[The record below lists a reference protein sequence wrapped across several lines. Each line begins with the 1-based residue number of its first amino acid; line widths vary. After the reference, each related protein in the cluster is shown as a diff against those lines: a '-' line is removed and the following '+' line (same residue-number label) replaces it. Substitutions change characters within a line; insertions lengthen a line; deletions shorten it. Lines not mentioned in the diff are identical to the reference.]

1 MQYYGLIYF
10 VNNQYYPIPL
20 QNVSVEANIVDMI
33 AETTVCQTYKNIE
46 SNTIEAIYKFPLHEA
61 TAVCKFEAEID
72 GKRNIKGIVKE
83 AKQAAKEHDEAI
95 QQGQGAY
102 LLQQHQSDVFQCS
115 IGNITAVRFV
125 FPTAIAPRYGQ
136 SGYSPA
142 NDGKKLIPDAIS
154 YSSGANYY
162 LDLAITCRMTSVIQN
177 IESPSHHIS
186 TELNID
192 GNPNVS
198 KITLAEQITYLEKDF
213 ILVVKSLGLDQPR
226 AFVEYNPQ
234 TETNCIMLTLVPKF
248 AINTIMSE
256 LIFVIDRSGSMQSG
270 AMKKA
275 SEALQLLLRSL
286 PEDSYFN
293 STLLQNSFSKALKH
307 AQEMT
312 ANYGGT
318 EIYNPIK
325 WAFENS
331 RNDMPT
337 SVFLLTDG
345 LVNNVDQIVELIKS
359 SEEKKKDDV
368 RLFSI
373 GIGNSVSHEL
383 VESVSRAGKGYA
395 QFVTNNERMD
405 KKIIGML
412 KNAIKPPIKDYNIT
426 WTNQIIE
433 DVLPKEIESVDV
445 DKPTISFF
453 SDNTTPPP
461 VTQNFFTDIKIQQA
475 PFVIPPIYPGVRFI
489 VYCILEKGVEACKE
503 IILSA
508 TSQDGPMKLSIP
520 LDPVTLQ
527 GSKIHTLAARK
538 LIQDLDDGTSFI
550 HKHPRNSGK
559 LIPISLIRE
568 QIVKLGIMYSLASKY
583 TSFLAIDERDNQ
595 VVAESQNIGKQRII
609 PTRSSIP
616 FASNSFTTYHPHSQS
631 YVNSAIQPLS
641 QLCSAPVST
650 PTANCITYS
659 SSYSMPYNAIPF
671 YATGGPALSFR
682 SAAMPN
688 SIPFDYTGPALR
700 LQSAAMACS
709 YVQNSN
715 ISYNEST
722 TSAFSTTSVK
732 TKPPKIE
739 TLYSFLNFQSFD
751 GSFLPSDKF
760 YSWFGKNNFKEFEI
774 IGINNEKVLCLAL
787 AMAYLEIL
795 MFETFKEECE
805 MCYEKSKKALKK
817 EIGNDEQKVNEV
829 LEKAKE
835 WVNNWANE

>member
-1 MQYYGLIYF
+1 MQIYGLIY
-10 VNNQYYPIPL
+10 VANYHPCPVPL
-20 QNVSVEANIVDMI
+20 QNVSVEAN
-33 AETTVCQTYKNIE
+33 TTVYQTYKNIE
-46 SNTIEAIYKFPLHEA
+46 SNSIEALYKFPLHEA

-72 GKRNIKGIVKE
+72 GKGKIKGIVKE
-83 AKQAAKEHDEAI
+83 AKSAAKEYDEAI
-95 QQGQGAY
+95 QQGHGAY
-102 LLQQHQSDVFQCS
+102 LLEQHQSDVFQCS
-115 IGNITAVRFV
+115 IGNITAGQTVVIKITYVTELKHDAETEKVRFV
-125 FPTAIAPRYGQ
+125 FPTAIAPRYGS
-136 SGYSPA
+136 SGYSSA

-154 YSSGANYY
+154 YSSEANYY
-162 LDLAITCRMTSVIQN
+162 LNLAVTCRMTSVIQS

-198 KITLAEQITYLEKDF
+198 RITLAEQITYLEKDF
-213 ILVVKSLGLDQPR
+213 ILIVKSLGLDQPR

-270 AMKKA
+270 PMKKA

-286 PEDSYFN
+286 PEDCFFN
-293 STLLQNSFSKALKH
+293 VISFGSQFDSLFEKSQPYSENSFLKALKH

-325 WAFENS
+325 WAFDNS

-345 LVNNVDQIVELIKS
+345 QVNNVDQIIELIKS
-359 SEEKKKDDV
+359 CEEKKKDDV
-368 RLFSI
+368 RFFSI
-373 GIGNSVSHEL
+373 GIGNSVSHNL

-405 KKIIGML
+405 KKILGML

-426 WTNQIIE
+426 WTNQIVE
-433 DVLPKEIESVDV
+433 DVLPMETESVDV

-461 VTQNFFTDIKIQQA
+461 VVQNFFTDIKIQQA
-475 PFVIPPIYPGVRFI
+475 PFLIPPIYPGVRFI

-508 TSQDGPMKLSIP
+508 NSHDGPMKLSIP

-559 LIPISLIRE
+559 LIPVSLVRE
-568 QIVKLGIMYSLASKY
+568 QIVKLGIAYTLASKY
-583 TSFLAIDERDNQ
+583 TSFLAIDERDNK
-595 VVAESQNIGKQRII
+595 VVAETQSLPNQRII
-609 PTRSSIP
+609 PARSKAASTNSRSRKLLSKAEATSMQIKAKTSTRISRARSS
-616 FASNSFTTYHPHSQS
+616 FMSFSNDEEDNYDTNPANYMSSSSKPAI
-631 YVNSAIQPLS
+631 SAI
-641 QLCSAPVST
+641 
-650 PTANCITYS
+650 
-659 SSYSMPYNAIPF
+659 
-671 YATGGPALSFR
+671 
-682 SAAMPN
+682 
-688 SIPFDYTGPALR
+688 
-700 LQSAAMACS
+700 
-709 YVQNSN
+709 
-715 ISYNEST
+715 
-722 TSAFSTTSVK
+722 SVK
-732 TKPPKIE
+732 MRPPKIE

-751 GSFLPSDKF
+751 GSFLPSNKF
-760 YSWFGKNNFKEFEI
+760 YSWFGKNDSKDFEI
-774 IGINNEKVLCLAL
+774 IEIKNEKILCLAL
-787 AMAYLEIL
+787 AIAYLELIML
-795 MFETFKEECE
+795 ETFKEECE

-817 EIGNDEQKVNEV
+817 EVDSDEQEVNEI
-829 LEKAKE
+829 LKKAKV
-835 WVNNWANE
+835 WVNKWANE

>member
-1 MQYYGLIYF
+1 MQIYGLIY
-10 VNNQYYPIPL
+10 VANYHPCPVPL

-33 AETTVCQTYKNIE
+33 AETTVYQTYKNIE
-46 SNTIEAIYKFPLHEA
+46 SNPIEAFYKFPLHEA

-83 AKQAAKEHDEAI
+83 AKLATKEYNEAI

-102 LLQQHQSDVFQCS
+102 LLEQHQSDVFQCS

-125 FPTAIAPRYGQ
+125 FPTAIAPRYGS

-154 YSSGANYY
+154 YSSEANYY
-162 LDLAITCRMTSVIQN
+162 LDLAVTCRMTSVIQS

-213 ILVVKSLGLDQPR
+213 ILVVKSLGP
-226 AFVEYNPQ
+226 
-234 TETNCIMLTLVPKF
+234 
-248 AINTIMSE
+248 
-256 LIFVIDRSGSMQSG
+256 
-270 AMKKA
+270 MKKA

-286 PEDSYFN
+286 PEDCFFN
-293 STLLQNSFSKALKH
+293 VISFGSHFDSLFEKSQPYSENSFLKALKH
-307 AQEMT
+307 TQEMT

-325 WAFENS
+325 WAFDNS

-345 LVNNVDQIVELIKS
+345 QVNNVDQIVELIKS
-359 SEEKKKDDV
+359 CEEKKKDDA
-368 RLFSI
+368 RFFSI
-373 GIGNSVSHEL
+373 GIGDSVSHNL

-405 KKIIGML
+405 KKILGML

-426 WTNQIIE
+426 WTNQIVE
-433 DVLPKEIESVDV
+433 DVLPMETESVDV

-461 VTQNFFTDIKIQQA
+461 VVQNFFTDIKIQQA
-475 PFVIPPIYPGVRFI
+475 PFLIPPIYPGVRFI
-489 VYCILEKGVEACKE
+489 VYCILEKSVETCKE

-508 TSQDGPMKLSIP
+508 NSHDGPMKLSIP
-520 LDPVTLQ
+520 LDPVILQ

-559 LIPISLIRE
+559 MIPVSLIRE
-568 QIVKLGIMYSLASKY
+568 QIVKLGITYTLASKY
-583 TSFLAIDERDNQ
+583 TSFLAIDERDNK
-595 VVAESQNIGKQRII
+595 VVAETQSLPNKRIV
-609 PTRSSIP
+609 PTRLNSASRRSLVMPTSSL
-616 FASNSFTTYHPHSQS
+616 SSSQS
-631 YVNSAIQPLS
+631 FLPSMVSAVSTSSRSGAMLYESISISSMAMSANLVHNRRSYMSLSEDNYVSGVVERRRLPSLSANSAIYKPS
-641 QLCSAPVST
+641 SNEPVISA
-650 PTANCITYS
+650 I
-659 SSYSMPYNAIPF
+659 
-671 YATGGPALSFR
+671 
-682 SAAMPN
+682 
-688 SIPFDYTGPALR
+688 
-700 LQSAAMACS
+700 
-709 YVQNSN
+709 
-715 ISYNEST
+715 
-722 TSAFSTTSVK
+722 SVK
-732 TKPPKIE
+732 MKPPKIE

-751 GSFLPSDKF
+751 GSFLPSNKF
-760 YSWFGKNNFKEFEI
+760 YSWFGKNDSKDFENI
-774 IGINNEKVLCLAL
+774 EIKNEKILCLAL
-787 AMAYLEIL
+787 AIAYLELIML
-795 MFETFKEECE
+795 ETFKEECE

-817 EIGNDEQKVNEV
+817 EVDSDEQKVNEI
-829 LEKAKE
+829 LKKAKV
-835 WVNNWANE
+835 WVNKWANE

>member
-10 VNNQYYPIPL
+10 VNYQYYPIPL

-72 GKRNIKGIVKE
+72 GKRKIKGIAKE
-83 AKQAAKEHDEAI
+83 SKQAAKEYDEAI

-102 LLQQHQSDVFQCS
+102 LLEEHQSDVFQCS

-125 FPTAIAPRYGQ
+125 FPTAIAPRYGS

-142 NDGKKLIPDAIS
+142 NDRKKLIPDAMS
-154 YSSGANYY
+154 YSSEATYY

-248 AINTIMSE
+248 AINTIISE

-286 PEDSYFN
+286 PEDCYFN
-293 STLLQNSFSKALKH
+293 VISFGSHFDSLFEKSQPYSENSFSKALKH
-307 AQEMT
+307 AQEMA

-368 RLFSI
+368 RVFSI
-373 GIGNSVSHEL
+373 GIGNSVSHGL
-383 VESVSRAGKGYA
+383 VESVARAGKGYA

-405 KKIIGML
+405 KKILGML

-433 DVLPKEIESVDV
+433 DALPKETESVDV

-453 SDNTTPPP
+453 SDNTAPPP
-461 VTQNFFTDIKIQQA
+461 VAQIFFTDVKIQQA

-503 IILSA
+503 ITLSA
-508 TSQDGPMKLSIP
+508 TSHDGPMKLSIP

-568 QIVKLGIMYSLASKY
+568 QIVKLGIMYRLASKY
-583 TSFLAIDERDNQ
+583 TNFLAIDERDNKA
-595 VVAESQNIGKQRII
+595 VAEAQNIRKRCII
-609 PTRSSIP
+609 PTRPSAP
-616 FASNSFTTYHPHSQS
+616 FGTATLNSLPIYRPQALTSHPIHHQHAFNSQPIHRQQANINLNSNVGKILCAAPTSQISYFMSPNAAPTLSYISQS
-631 YVNSAIQPLS
+631 AMRY
-641 QLCSAPVST
+641 ST
-650 PTANCITYS
+650 S
-659 SSYSMPYNAIPF
+659 
-671 YATGGPALSFR
+671 G
-682 SAAMPN
+682 
-688 SIPFDYTGPALR
+688 
-700 LQSAAMACS
+700 
-709 YVQNSN
+709 V
-715 ISYNEST
+715 SYNDST
-722 TSAFSTTSVK
+722 ISAFSTTSVK
-732 TKPPKIE
+732 MKPPKIE

-760 YSWFGKNNFKEFEI
+760 YSWF
-774 IGINNEKVLCLAL
+774 
-787 AMAYLEIL
+787 
-795 MFETFKEECE
+795 ECE

-817 EIGNDEQKVNEV
+817 EIGNDDQKVNEV

-835 WVNNWANE
+835 W